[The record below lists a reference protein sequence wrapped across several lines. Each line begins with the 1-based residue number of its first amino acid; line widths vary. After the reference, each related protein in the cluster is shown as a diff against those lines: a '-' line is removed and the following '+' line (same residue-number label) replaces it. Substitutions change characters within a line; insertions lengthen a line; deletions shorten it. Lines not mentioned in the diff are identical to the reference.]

1 MQSAA
6 LGKSNTQKKK
16 KAKRAADG
24 WLPNAA
30 IVCVGGMIY
39 TITAQWLMQ
48 VGGAYWEEGH
58 LADPDAKLWL
68 MVPTIMLCVY
78 GYFVRNGGFNPEP
91 RVSAQRNYY
100 EGAGSSSVGLLI
112 VFLVSG
118 AILAGTISVPA
129 TWTICIS
136 VLCGLG
142 LICLALL
149 YLIYNAPLARTYTV
163 LTWFIGYIA
172 LWVISATVSHVSIW
186 MFAGVWVVLGALGGN
201 TVSIAIRKAFTIER
215 ENAGHVWRQKNVEPE
230 TIKQSRRARMTSA
243 VVSQYGRIPQDTFD
257 LLNQHVRRVTGPIAA
272 SIPLSASEEARNI
285 TIREILDVTL
295 RDWRE
300 NDNLKGLQPVD
311 TDDLRS
317 FVEAALAVSGSES
330 DAVTLAVYKI
340 SLRALMLDW
349 LDNWNV
355 EEHSGPPIRNYR

>member
-1 MQSAA
+1 
-6 LGKSNTQKKK
+6 
-16 KAKRAADG
+16 
-24 WLPNAA
+24 
-30 IVCVGGMIY
+30 
-39 TITAQWLMQ
+39 
-48 VGGAYWEEGH
+48 
-58 LADPDAKLWL
+58 
-68 MVPTIMLCVY
+68 
-78 GYFVRNGGFNPEP
+78 
-91 RVSAQRNYY
+91 
-100 EGAGSSSVGLLI
+100 
-112 VFLVSG
+112 
-118 AILAGTISVPA
+118 
-129 TWTICIS
+129 
-136 VLCGLG
+136 
-142 LICLALL
+142 
-149 YLIYNAPLARTYTV
+149 
-163 LTWFIGYIA
+163 
-172 LWVISATVSHVSIW
+172 
-186 MFAGVWVVLGALGGN
+186 
-201 TVSIAIRKAFTIER
+201 
-215 ENAGHVWRQKNVEPE
+215 
-230 TIKQSRRARMTSA
+230 MTSA

-285 TIREILDVTL
+285 TIREILDVTF